1 MANLGGFAGGLA
13 QGYQSG
19 ERMKMAQQEL
29 DDTKQYRER
38 GMKIQEAD
46 QAAKEVER
54 KRDTDLRDSL
64 SKLNVDPEFGYGP
77 RKVQVG
83 TEQVTGTDGAVTA
96 QPKYEMQQRVPG
108 QDPHFDTQ
116 HNIKQIAMLSMRYPE
131 KLAEHQKQIEEF
143 TKSQFGRDVSAF
155 VLHKDPEAAARLG
168 KKFNFDPAKAT
179 LETDPETHHSILN
192 TGDGRKLDVNALTNL
207 MGGAE
212 ATAALKAR
220 EVDRRSVETHKSNLR
235 KVAAET
241 GKLTVETTTGI
252 PAKAAHDIAA
262 GNAVGVQAAAA
273 ATTANTTKTGLADD
287 KKNRTLNQM
296 IEKVTSGHLDA
307 NDPNGKAAWTAPREY
322 IVSRVLGAEEG
333 GRDAAA
339 ATAIKEFGAV
349 KADAKARVSRMTPEA
364 KKAAYK
370 QFGAISQ
377 SGLEQK
383 IIEAT
388 LSANMAQ

>member
-1 MANLGGFAGGLA
+1 MNLGGFAGGLA
-13 QGYQSG
+13 QGYQSA
-19 ERMKMAQQEL
+19 EKMKMAQQEL

-38 GMKIQEAD
+38 TMKIQEAD

-83 TEQVTGTDGAVTA
+83 TEQVTGADGAVTA

-116 HNIKQIAMLSMRYPE
+116 HNIKQIALLSMRYPE

-155 VLHKDPEAAARLG
+155 VLNKDPDAAARLG

-179 LETDPETHHSILN
+179 LETDPATHHSILN

-212 ATAALKAR
+212 ATAALKVQ
-220 EVDRRSVETHKSNLR
+220 EVDRRAVETQNSNLG

-241 GKLTVETTTGI
+241 GKLTAEATIGI

-262 GNAVGVQAAAA
+262 GNAVGVQAGAA
-273 ATTANTTKTGLADD
+273 ATTANTTKVMLADD
-287 KKNRTLNQM
+287 KANRTLNQM
-296 IEKVTSGHLDA
+296 IEKATSGHTDKS
-307 NDPNGKAAWTAPREY
+307 DFSGKTAWTAPREF
-322 IVSRVLGAEEG
+322 IVSRVLGAPEG

-339 ATAIKEFGAV
+339 ATAMKDFVAV
-349 KADAKARVSRMTPEA
+349 KAHVRAKIGALPDAAAKAAM
-364 KKAAYK
+364 KKY
-370 QFGAISQ
+370 GARDKDV
-377 SGLEQK
+377 LEQK
-383 IIEAT
+383 IIEET
-388 LSANMAQ
+388 LAASMTQ